1 MPFYTCRI
9 RFLSRVLF
17 ILLCILGTQSV
28 VLWFGLFFGTYAVR
42 LYVLFI
48 MITTVIIIIPIL
60 RSTPVIVSVVL
71 ICIFLPSVFLMV
83 LSIVLRVETI
93 SSLHMPFNTN
103 SFVYFLNVFKPVLE
117 FFIQNCVWIQA
128 IQL

>member
-9 RFLSRVLF
+9 HFLSGILF
-17 ILLCILGTQSV
+17 ILLCILSTQFV
-28 VLWFGLFFGTYAVR
+28 VLWFVLFFETYAVR

-48 MITTVIIIIPIL
+48 MITTAIIIIPVL
-60 RSTPVIVSVVL
+60 RLTPVIASVVL
-71 ICIFLPSVFLMV
+71 IHIFLLSVFLIV

-93 SSLHMPFNTN
+93 SSLYMSFNTN
-103 SFVYFLNVFKPVLE
+103 SFVCFLNVFKLVLE

-128 IQL
+128 I